1 MTAAFVSLVGGGLGD
16 VGLLTLR
23 GREALER
30 ADVVLYDALAH
41 PELLQFCPGAQKIYV
56 GKQGFGP
63 QTPQEDIHRLL
74 LEHALA
80 NGGQRV
86 ARLKGGDAFV
96 FGRGGEE
103 ALACAEA
110 GIPFEVIPG
119 VSSAIAA
126 AAYAGIPV
134 THRGVARHFS
144 VVTGHDLGGTH
155 LPAHLAHADTLVVLM
170 GLRSVAEIG
179 ASLLAAGRVPETPV
193 AAVERASLP
202 GQRVLRTTLGQMA
215 AAVTEAGIQPP
226 AVLIVG
232 EVAAL
237 HERLNWFRP
246 VPQPLAGRQI
256 VVTRTRLGESPL
268 AQRLREHGA
277 AVTEVP
283 LLHFSPTH
291 HPRELIAGVRGHR
304 GWVVF
309 SSEYAVT
316 AFFGE
321 LRRAGLDGRA
331 LAALKFAAIGTG
343 TQAALA
349 AHQVRAD
356 YVPPRSGAGFLGQG
370 LPAGAGELVVHF
382 GSQHPDAALQAA
394 LNARQLDYLLLETYR
409 SAPAVLRPVQREA
422 LAAAEV
428 VTLSSSIAAR
438 ALAEVAGTDYPVLS
452 IGPQTT
458 AAARA
463 AGFTRLTET
472 RRADLEGMVAAV
484 LEERGKGA
492 VEAVPQDWGG

>member
-1 MTAAFVSLVGGGLGD
+1 MTAFVSLIGGGLGD

-23 GREALER
+23 GRKALEK
-30 ADVVLYDALAH
+30 ADVVLYDALAN
-41 PELLQFCPGAQKIYV
+41 PDLLQFCPQAQKIYV

-63 QTPQEDIHRLL
+63 QTPQADIHKLL

-80 NGGQRV
+80 GGGQRV

-119 VSSAIAA
+119 ISSAIAA

-144 VVTGHDLGGTH
+144 VVTGHDLGGAH
-155 LPAHLAHADTLVVLM
+155 LPTHLAHVDTLVILM

-179 ASLLAAGRVPETPV
+179 ASLLGAGRSPDTPV

-202 GQRVLRTTLGQMA
+202 SQRVLRTTLGQMA
-215 AAVTEAGIQPP
+215 NTVTEAGLQPP

-237 HERLNWFRP
+237 HERLNWFQPSAQTPPR
-246 VPQPLAGRQI
+246 PLAGRPI
-256 VVTRTRLGESPL
+256 VVTRTRPGASPL
-268 AQRLREHGA
+268 AGMLRERGA
-277 AVTEVP
+277 SVTEVP
-283 LLHFSPTH
+283 LLHFSPTRQ
-291 HPRELIAGVRGHR
+291 PRELITGVREHQ

-309 SSEYAVT
+309 SSEYAVS
-316 AFFGE
+316 AFFDE
-321 LRRAGLDGRA
+321 LGKAGLDSRA
-331 LAALKFAAIGTG
+331 LANLKFAAIGTG
-343 TQAALA
+343 TRAALA
-349 AHQVRAD
+349 AHHIRAD
-356 YVPPRSGAGFLGQG
+356 YVPPRSGASFLGQG
-370 LPAGAGELVVHF
+370 LPAKAGELVLHF
-382 GSQHPDAALQAA
+382 GAQQPDAALKAA
-394 LNARQLDYLLLETYR
+394 LTERQIDYLLLETYR
-409 SAPAVLRPVQREA
+409 SAPAVLTPTQQEA

-428 VTLSSSIAAR
+428 ITLSSSIAAR
-438 ALAEVAGTDYPVLS
+438 ALAEVAGTVFPVLS

-463 AGFTRLTET
+463 AGFMRVTEAQ
-472 RRADLEGMVAAV
+472 RADLEAMVAAV
-484 LEERGKGA
+484 VEGK
-492 VEAVPQDWGG
+492 D